1 MICLFPSDKERNL
14 VIKSGRFGRFLACPG
29 FPECKNNKP
38 YFENTGVNCP
48 KCGKEVLV
56 KKTKKGRRYY
66 GCENS
71 PECDFMSWQKPSNE
85 KCPKCGGD
93 VVKGKF
99 GAYCKNKCGMNVS
112 RAMGAALTD
121 SQVKSMLEG
130 KKTLVKG
137 LKGKKGSYD
146 AYLIPEGIED
156 YSYTKDGK
164 EVKGTQYKVKLE
176 FPKKK
181 K

>member
-1 MICLFPSDKERNL
+1 M
-14 VIKSGRFGRFLACPG
+14 
-29 FPECKNNKP
+29 
-38 YFENTGVNCP
+38 
-48 KCGKEVLV
+48 
-56 KKTKKGRRYY
+56 
-66 GCENS
+66 
-71 PECDFMSWQKPSNE
+71 
-85 KCPKCGGD
+85 
-93 VVKGKF
+93 VKGKF

-121 SQVKSMLEG
+121 SQIKSMLEG

-164 EVKGTQYKVKLE
+164 EIKGFQYKVNLE
-176 FPKKK
+176 FPQKNRMKL
-181 K
+181 